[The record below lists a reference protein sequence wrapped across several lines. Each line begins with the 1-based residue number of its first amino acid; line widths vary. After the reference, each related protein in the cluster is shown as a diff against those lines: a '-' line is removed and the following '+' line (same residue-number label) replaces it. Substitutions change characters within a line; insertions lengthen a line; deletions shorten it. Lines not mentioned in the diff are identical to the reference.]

1 MDRVYWWQVTIKFG
15 MVFINLEIM
24 MFHCHPG
31 VGPQDDR
38 EEKTY
43 LGPGVGAQGD
53 NKGIYVK
60 IVKNC
65 IVCWCR

>member
-1 MDRVYWWQVTIKFG
+1 
-15 MVFINLEIM
+15 M

-31 VGPQDDR
+31 GGPQDDR

-43 LGPGVGAQGD
+43 LGPGVGQDD
-53 NKGIYVK
+53 NKGISVK